1 MAAITPAFPMTRGR
15 RVALAL
21 GVPVCLALVAYTGFG
36 LVANFGEGKYAVSYA
51 LPAGAKSL
59 TLSDAGGQ
67 VTIKQAPVS
76 RATLTGTARYS
87 LIRSTVTEHTAGGR
101 TTIGN
106 HCPLT
111 LVGDC
116 ELDATVSVP
125 VGLPVAAS
133 TGGGNAS
140 VTGAT
145 GPVTLS
151 SGGGDLSADDVSG
164 PLSLSTNGGNIQ
176 VNAIT
181 AHTLTASSGGGDI
194 TADGV
199 SSATFTANT
208 TGGNI
213 QATVSSARVTAGSG
227 GGDIDIV
234 FMSVPLNV
242 QVSTSGGNITVVL
255 PANGVKYDVSAS
267 TSGGSVNDSRL
278 GKDTTSK
285 NVITA
290 TSGGGHITLCQSN
303 SGHC

>member
-164 PLSLSTNGGNIQ
+164 PLSLSTTGGNIQ

-208 TGGNI
+208 SGGNI
-213 QATVSSARVTAGSG
+213 QATVTSPRVTAGSG

-234 FMSVPLNV
+234 FTTDPSNV
-242 QVSTSGGNITVVL
+242 RVSTSGGNITIVL
-255 PANGVKYDVSAS
+255 PRDGTTYAVAATSA
-267 TSGGSVNDSRL
+267 GGSVSEIPSNPNSPRA
-278 GKDTTSK
+278 
-285 NVITA
+285 ITA
-290 TSGGGHITLCQSN
+290 TTGGGHISIIKQ
-303 SGHC
+303 

>member
-208 TGGNI
+208 SGGNI
-213 QATVSSARVTAGSG
+213 QATVTSPRVTAGSG

-234 FMSVPLNV
+234 FTTDPSNV
-242 QVSTSGGNITVVL
+242 RVSTSGGNITIVL
-255 PANGVKYDVSAS
+255 PRDGTTYAVAATSA
-267 TSGGSVNDSRL
+267 GGSVSEIPSNPNSPRA
-278 GKDTTSK
+278 
-285 NVITA
+285 ITA
-290 TSGGGHITLCQSN
+290 TTGGGHISIIKQ
-303 SGHC
+303 

>member
-1 MAAITPAFPMTRGR
+1 MAAITPAFPLTRGR

-21 GVPVCLALVAYTGFG
+21 GVPVCLLLIAYNGFD
-36 LVANFGEGKYAVSYA
+36 LVANFGEGKYAVSYT

-67 VTIKQAPVS
+67 VAIKQVPVS
-76 RATLTGTARYS
+76 QTTLTGTARYS
-87 LIRSTVTEHTAGGR
+87 LIRSTVTEHTTGDR

-125 VGLPVAAS
+125 VGMPVSAS

-145 GPVTLS
+145 GPVSLS
-151 SGGGDLSADDVSG
+151 SGGGDLSADHVSG
-164 PLSLSTNGGNIQ
+164 LLSLNTSGGNIQ
-176 VNAIT
+176 ATAIT
-181 AHTLTASSGGGDI
+181 APTLTASTGGGDI
-194 TADGV
+194 IADGV
-199 SSATFTANT
+199 SSATLTANT

-213 QATVSSARVTAGSG
+213 QATGVTSPRVTAGSG
-227 GGDIDIV
+227 GGDIEIV
-234 FMSVPLNV
+234 FTSVPLNV
-242 QVSTSGGNITVVL
+242 HVYTSGGNITVVL
-255 PANGVKYDVSAS
+255 PVNSVEYDVSAS
-267 TSGGSVNDSRL
+267 TAGGSVSDGL
-278 GKDTTSK
+278 HQDTSSE

>member
-1 MAAITPAFPMTRGR
+1 MAAITPAFPMTWGR
-15 RVALAL
+15 RVVLAF
-21 GVPVCLALVAYTGFG
+21 GVPVCLLLVAYTGFD
-36 LVANFGEGKYAVSYA
+36 LVANFGEGKYAVSYT

-59 TLSDAGGQ
+59 TLSDASGQ
-67 VTIKQAPVS
+67 VTIKQAAVS
-76 RATLTGTARYS
+76 QATLTGTARYS
-87 LIRSTVTEHTAGGR
+87 LIRSTVTEHTSGGR

-125 VGLPVAAS
+125 VGMPVSAS

-151 SGGGDLSADDVSG
+151 SGGGDLSADHVSG
-164 PLSLSTNGGNIQ
+164 LLSLNTSGGNIQ
-176 VNAIT
+176 ATAIT
-181 AHTLTASSGGGDI
+181 APTLTASSGGGDI

-199 SSATFTANT
+199 SSGTFTANT
-208 TGGNI
+208 SGGNI

-227 GGDIDIV
+227 GGDIQIV
-234 FMSVPLNV
+234 FTSVPLNV
-242 QVSTSGGNITVVL
+242 HVYTSGGNITVVL
-255 PANGVKYDVSAS
+255 PANAVKYDVSAS
-267 TSGGSVNDSRL
+267 TAGGGVSDRL
-278 GKDTTSK
+278 HLDTSSK

>member
-1 MAAITPAFPMTRGR
+1 MAAITPAFPMTWGR

-21 GVPVCLALVAYTGFG
+21 GVPVCLLLVAYSGFD
-36 LVANFGEGKYAVSYA
+36 LVANFGEGKYAVSYT

-76 RATLTGTARYS
+76 QATLTGTARYS

-116 ELDATVSVP
+116 ELDAAVSVP
-125 VGLPVAAS
+125 IGLPVAAS

-140 VTGAT
+140 VTGTT

-151 SGGGDLSADDVSG
+151 SGGGDLSADNVSG
-164 PLSLSTNGGNIQ
+164 LLSLNTGGGNIQ

-181 AHTLTASSGGGDI
+181 APALTASSDGGDI
-194 TADGV
+194 TAAGV
-199 SSATFTANT
+199 SSGTFTANT

-213 QATVSSARVTAGSG
+213 PTSRSSSQPTRATSACPPRAATSRSSCRGTGPRTPSRRPAPAATSARSRPTRSPAGRS
-227 GGDIDIV
+227 
-234 FMSVPLNV
+234 PR
-242 QVSTSGGNITVVL
+242 Q
-255 PANGVKYDVSAS
+255 PAA
-267 TSGGSVNDSRL
+267 
-278 GKDTTSK
+278 
-285 NVITA
+285 A
-290 TSGGGHITLCQSN
+290 T
-303 SGHC
+303 

>member
-21 GVPVCLALVAYTGFG
+21 GVPVCLLLIAYNGFALVAT
-36 LVANFGEGKYAVSYA
+36 FGEGKYPVSYT

-67 VTIKQAPVS
+67 VAIKQMPVS
-76 RATLTGTARYS
+76 QATLTGTARYT
-87 LIRSTVTEHTAGGR
+87 LIRSTVTEHTTGDR
-101 TTIGN
+101 TTIGS

-125 VGLPVAAS
+125 VGLPVSAS

-140 VTGAT
+140 VTGTT

-151 SGGGDLSADDVSG
+151 SGGGDLSADHVAG
-164 PLSLSTNGGNIQ
+164 LLSLNTSGGNIQ

-181 AHTLTASSGGGDI
+181 APTLTASSGGGDI

-199 SSATFTANT
+199 SSGTFTANT
-208 TGGNI
+208 SGGNI
-213 QATVSSARVTAGSG
+213 QATVSSPRVTAGSG
-227 GGDIDIV
+227 GGDIEIV
-234 FMSVPLNV
+234 FTTDPSNV
-242 QVSTSGGNITVVL
+242 RVSTSGGNITIVL
-255 PANGVKYDVSAS
+255 PKDRTAYNYTATTAGGNIGDSTIPYDPS
-267 TSGGSVNDSRL
+267 
-278 GKDTTSK
+278 SK

-290 TSGGGHITLCQSN
+290 TTGGGHISIFEQ
-303 SGHC
+303 

>member
-1 MAAITPAFPMTRGR
+1 MAAMTPAFPMTRGR

-21 GVPVCLALVAYTGFG
+21 GVPVCLALVAYNGFD

-59 TLSDAGGQ
+59 NLSDAGGQ
-67 VTIKQAPVS
+67 VTIKQASVS

-106 HCPLT
+106 HCPLR

-125 VGLPVAAS
+125 VGLPVSAS

-140 VTGAT
+140 VTGTT

-164 PLSLSTNGGNIQ
+164 LLSLNTGGGNIQ

-181 AHTLTASSGGGDI
+181 APTLTASSSGGDI
-194 TADGV
+194 TAAGV
-199 SSATFTANT
+199 SSGTFTANT

-213 QATVSSARVTAGSG
+213 QATVTSPRVTAGSG
-227 GGDIDIV
+227 GGDIEIV
-234 FMSVPLNV
+234 FTTDPSNV
-242 QVSTSGGNITVVL
+242 RVSTSGGNITIVL
-255 PANGVKYDVSAS
+255 PRDGTRYAIAATSAGGQVSQIPSDPNS
-267 TSGGSVNDSRL
+267 TRA
-278 GKDTTSK
+278 
-285 NVITA
+285 ITA
-290 TSGGGHITLCQSN
+290 TTGGGHISIIKQ
-303 SGHC
+303 

>member
-21 GVPVCLALVAYTGFG
+21 GVPVCLLLIAYNGFD
-36 LVANFGEGKYAVSYA
+36 LVANFGEGKYAVSYT

-67 VTIKQAPVS
+67 VAIKQMPVS
-76 RATLTGTARYS
+76 QATLTGTARYS
-87 LIRSTVTEHTAGGR
+87 LIRSTVTEHTTGDR

-125 VGLPVAAS
+125 VGMPVSAS

-151 SGGGDLSADDVSG
+151 SGGGDLSADHVSG
-164 PLSLSTNGGNIQ
+164 LLSLNTSGGNIQ
-176 VNAIT
+176 ATAIT
-181 AHTLTASSGGGDI
+181 APTLTASTGGGDI
-194 TADGV
+194 IADGV
-199 SSATFTANT
+199 SSGTLTANT

-213 QATVSSARVTAGSG
+213 QATGVTSPRVTAGSG
-227 GGDIDIV
+227 GGDIQIV
-234 FMSVPLNV
+234 FTTDPSNV
-242 QVSTSGGNITVVL
+242 RVSTSGGNITIVL
-255 PANGVKYDVSAS
+255 PQDGATYAISATSVGGNVSQIPS
-267 TSGGSVNDSRL
+267 HSN
-278 GKDTTSK
+278 SK
-285 NVITA
+285 REITA
-290 TSGGGHITLCQSN
+290 TTGGGHIAICQSN
-303 SGHC
+303 SDHC

>member
-15 RVALAL
+15 RVALVL
-21 GVPVCLALVAYTGFG
+21 GVPVCLALIAYNGFD

-164 PLSLSTNGGNIQ
+164 PLSLSTTGGNIQ

-208 TGGNI
+208 SGGNI
-213 QATVSSARVTAGSG
+213 QATVTSPRVTAGSG

-234 FMSVPLNV
+234 FTTDPSNV
-242 QVSTSGGNITVVL
+242 RVSTSGGNITIVL
-255 PANGVKYDVSAS
+255 PRDGTTYAVAATSA
-267 TSGGSVNDSRL
+267 GGSVSEIPSNPNSPRA
-278 GKDTTSK
+278 
-285 NVITA
+285 ITA
-290 TSGGGHITLCQSN
+290 TTGGGHISIIKQ
-303 SGHC
+303 

>member
-164 PLSLSTNGGNIQ
+164 PLSLSTTGGNIQ

-208 TGGNI
+208 SGGNI
-213 QATVSSARVTAGSG
+213 QATVTSPRVTAGSG

-234 FMSVPLNV
+234 FTTDPSNV
-242 QVSTSGGNITVVL
+242 RVSTSGGNITIVL
-255 PANGVKYDVSAS
+255 PRDGTTYAVAATSA
-267 TSGGSVNDSRL
+267 GGSVSEIPSNPNSPRA
-278 GKDTTSK
+278 
-285 NVITA
+285 ITA
-290 TSGGGHITLCQSN
+290 TTGGGHITIIKQ
-303 SGHC
+303 

>member
-1 MAAITPAFPMTRGR
+1 MAAITPAFPMTWGR

-21 GVPVCLALVAYTGFG
+21 GVPVCLLLVAYSGFD
-36 LVANFGEGKYAVSYA
+36 LVANFGEGKYAVSYT

-76 RATLTGTARYS
+76 QATLTGTARYS

-116 ELDATVSVP
+116 ELDAAVSVP
-125 VGLPVAAS
+125 IGLPVAAS

-140 VTGAT
+140 VTGTT

-151 SGGGDLSADDVSG
+151 SSGGDLSADNVSG
-164 PLSLSTNGGNIQ
+164 LLSLNTGGGNIQ

-181 AHTLTASSGGGDI
+181 APALTASSGGGDI
-194 TADGV
+194 TAAGV
-199 SSATFTANT
+199 SSGTFTANT

-213 QATVSSARVTAGSG
+213 QATVTSARVTAGSG
-227 GGDIDIV
+227 GGDIQIV
-234 FMSVPLNV
+234 FTTDPSNV
-242 QVSTSGGNITVVL
+242 RVSTSGGNITIVL
-255 PANGVKYDVSAS
+255 PRDGTTYAIAATSAGGDVSQIPS
-267 TSGGSVNDSRL
+267 NPNSSRA
-278 GKDTTSK
+278 
-285 NVITA
+285 ITA
-290 TSGGGHITLCQSN
+290 TTGGGHIAICQSN
-303 SGHC
+303 SNHC

>member
-1 MAAITPAFPMTRGR
+1 MAAITPAFPLTWGR
-15 RVALAL
+15 RVVLAL
-21 GVPVCLALVAYTGFG
+21 GVPVCLALVAYTGFD

-67 VTIKQAPVS
+67 VAIKQMSVS
-76 RATLTGTARYS
+76 QATLTGTARYS
-87 LIRSTVTEHTAGGR
+87 LIRSTVTEHTSGGR

-125 VGLPVAAS
+125 VGMPVSAS

-164 PLSLSTNGGNIQ
+164 LLSLNTSGGNIQ
-176 VNAIT
+176 ATAIT
-181 AHTLTASSGGGDI
+181 APTLTASTGGGDI

-208 TGGNI
+208 SGGNI
-213 QATVSSARVTAGSG
+213 QATVTSPRVTAGSG
-227 GGDIDIV
+227 GGDIEIV
-234 FMSVPLNV
+234 FTTDPSIVR
-242 QVSTSGGNITVVL
+242 VSTSGGNITIVL
-255 PANGVKYDVSAS
+255 PRDGATYAIAATSA
-267 TSGGSVNDSRL
+267 GGSVSHIPSNPNSNRE
-278 GKDTTSK
+278 
-285 NVITA
+285 ITA
-290 TSGGGHITLCQSN
+290 TTGGGHISIIEQ
-303 SGHC
+303 